1 MDVLVKFHI
10 ALTSVPERQF
20 EGRRIHFLLSGS
32 EGLSVVS
39 GLHCWGPDQVG
50 HQGGES
56 EAVSLGTK
64 VAEIERA
71 TGMHHGQGLA
81 FKVTQSQQPSN
92 EVPAFT
98 VHHPSRVF

>member
-1 MDVLVKFHI
+1 MDVLVKFYI

-20 EGRRIHFLLSGS
+20 EGRIHFSLSGS
-32 EGLSVVS
+32 EDLSVVS
-39 GLHCWGPDQVG
+39 GLHCWGPDQVE

-64 VAEIERA
+64 VAEIERV

-92 EVPAFT
+92 
-98 VHHPSRVF
+98 

>member
-10 ALTSVPERQF
+10 ALTSAPERHF
-20 EGRRIHFLLSGS
+20 EGGRIHFLLPGS

-39 GLHCWGPDQVG
+39 RLHSDQAEY
-50 HQGGES
+50 QGSES

-64 VAEIERA
+64 EAEIERV

-81 FKVTQSQQPSN
+81 FKVTQPSN
-92 EVPAFT
+92 
-98 VHHPSRVF
+98 